1 MTDLLTTV
9 RTAREGAWREAKSLL
24 DAAERGGRDLTDAE
38 KRTFDR
44 LDAEIVQADA
54 RIADL
59 DARASQGAAMQ
70 RTLDRVTGQ
79 PVTRPAG
86 IASEDRAAVDG
97 LASMILERNPKPVEM
112 RDAAPKFRSQPGL
125 ETRDLLKS
133 APANY
138 SPVSFYRQIVTAM
151 VESSAVL
158 RAGATMLTTET
169 GEDLRIP
176 RHTGFSTAAL
186 VTEGAAIGESDP
198 TLSLVTLGAYKYGVL
213 VQVSSELMA
222 DSGVDMQNYLAMQTG
237 TALGLALG
245 NHLVNGTGTAQPR
258 GILADTTVGIT
269 GPTGTTV
276 SFGAQGTAGQ
286 GTDLLN
292 SLAGSLAEPYVQT
305 PSTAFL
311 LRNAT
316 LTAIRNLKTTAGDLV
331 GNSFLSQS
339 PWPFYVDPFVPAMAA
354 NAKSVIFG
362 DWSRYF
368 VRMVNGIR
376 FERSDDF
383 AFSTDLVT
391 FRAIIRADAS
401 LIDNTGAIKH
411 FANSAT

>member
-1 MTDLLTTV
+1 MSDTLIDTI
-9 RTAREGAWREAKSLL
+9 RRRRDDAWSAARNIL
-24 DAAERGGRDLTDAE
+24 DAAQRANRDLTDSEARSFAQYE
-38 KRTFDR
+38 
-44 LDAEIVQADA
+44 AEITSADREIEGLEHRDVQARSIRDLEG
-54 RIADL
+54 RIGL
-59 DARASQGAAMQ
+59 TPGQ
-70 RTLDRVTGQ
+70 RG
-79 PVTRPAG
+79 PS
-86 IASEDRAAVDG
+86 SEDRAAVDG

-112 RDAAPKFRSQPGL
+112 RQAAPKFRSQPGL

-138 SPVSFYRQIVTAM
+138 SPVSFYRQIVAAM

-158 RAGATMLTTET
+158 RAGATLLTTET

-186 VTEGAAIGESDP
+186 VAEGAAIGESDP
-198 TLSLVTLGAYKYGVL
+198 TLSLVTLGAYKYAVL

-245 NHLVNGTGTAQPR
+245 THLINGTGTGQPR
-258 GILADTTVGIT
+258 GVLTDTTAGVT
-269 GPTGTTV
+269 GPTGTAT

-286 GTDLLN
+286 GTDLMN
-292 SLAGSLAEPYVQT
+292 SLASSLAEPYVQT
-305 PSTAFL
+305 PSTAYL

-316 LTAIRNLKTTAGDLV
+316 LGALRNLKATTGELV
-331 GNSFLSQS
+331 GNSYLSQS

-354 NAKSVIFG
+354 NARSVIFG

-383 AFSTDLVT
+383 AFNTDMVT
-391 FRAIIRADAS
+391 FRAIIRADGS
-401 LIDNTGAIKH
+401 LIDNTGAIRH
-411 FANSAT
+411 FAHSAT